1 MSVISRC
8 SVGTKFIYFEMLKN
22 VRTFEWTD
30 RDTYETIRLVAKAYH
45 RSVSVIIPSGPR
57 HAKVTLSGDE
67 DSLARLSCDMRI
79 LGAPE
84 PFITECSSSRT
95 EYLFWLQSE
104 LNGVGVNFTPKFT
117 KLGKAAV

>member
-1 MSVISRC
+1 MQQN
-8 SVGTKFIYFEMLKN
+8 T

-30 RDTYETIRLVAKAYH
+30 RDTYETIRLVAKAY
-45 RSVSVIIPSGPR
+45 RLSVSVIMPSGPR
-57 HAKVTLSGDE
+57 HAKVTLSGNE

-84 PFITECSSSRT
+84 PFITECPSSRT

-104 LNGVGVNFTPKFT
+104 LKEVGVDFAPEPAEP
-117 KLGKAAV
+117 GKAAV